1 MVTPRCSSQCY
12 GQHNITFYV
21 LLLKLTLCCSRNII
35 HDQCLRA
42 FFSLLYLSSFSSLNW
57 SRNMHG
63 CLSLTTVQQVIV
75 GKSCSDESLPC
86 IVSKIPVQPFCRHFN
101 RIDRLKLVISFNQ
114 KHLLH
119 TLHIL
124 TIMKLNNQIL
134 KTLLVKL

>member
-63 CLSLTTVQQVIV
+63 CLSLTTMKQVIV
-75 GKSCSDESLPC
+75 GQSCPDESLPC
-86 IVSKIPVQPFCRHFN
+86 IVGKIPIQSFILLFN
-101 RIDRLKLVISFNQ
+101 YRVHLSPSSALAFGSETRLLVNAISN
-114 KHLLH
+114 
-119 TLHIL
+119 IL
-124 TIMKLNNQIL
+124 TIL
-134 KTLLVKL
+134 KIALLLR